1 MAHPNED
8 VVRKAYEAFEKG
20 DVDTLKGLV
29 SPDVTWHEAGNP
41 VPIQGRDAVMQ
52 RAAAATGLENDI
64 DVHDILASDEHVVSL
79 LRARLRK
86 PNGDEV
92 SYPVVEVAHIQDGML
107 TERWSFMDACPD
119 DVTAFFDSLG

>member
-1 MAHPNED
+1 MTHPNET
-8 VVRKAYEAFEKG
+8 VVRQVYDAFKKG

-41 VPIQGRDAVMQ
+41 EVTQGREAVQERMGM
-52 RAAAATGLENDI
+52 AAGLENDI
-64 DVHDILASDEHVVSL
+64 DIHTILADDEHVVSL

-92 SYPVVEVAHIQDGML
+92 SYPVVEVAHVKDGMV
-107 TERWSFMDACPD
+107 TERWAFMDAVPPD
-119 DVTAFFDSLG
+119 VQAFFADLG